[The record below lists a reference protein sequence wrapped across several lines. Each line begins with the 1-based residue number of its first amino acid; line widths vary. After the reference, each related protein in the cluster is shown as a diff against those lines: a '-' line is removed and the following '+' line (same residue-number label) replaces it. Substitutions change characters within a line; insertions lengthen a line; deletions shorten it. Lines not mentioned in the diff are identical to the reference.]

1 MSASSTPTLRP
12 SVASPSARLTA
23 VVDLP
28 TPPLPEATAMI
39 DSTPGTPTVASPRG
53 AGRAPPAAPA
63 AGAGRCGAAPPAPPF
78 RSAVSATIADVTPG
92 IARTTSSACLR
103 TDSQAFTCAASTVIE
118 KTTLPSVAS
127 TSDSAALL
135 DSGVPSGQL
144 TCARL
149 ASTSSFVTAIE
160 CSRGKKVAPPY
171 GARSTGQRGAQPTGA
186 QPLGFAGLTPL
197 LRRRN

>member
-1 MSASSTPTLRP
+1 MSASSTPTLSP

-53 AGRAPPAAPA
+53 AGRGPPAAPP
-63 AGAGRCGAAPPAPPF
+63 AGAGRWGAFPPPPPPF

-103 TDSQAFTCAASTVIE
+103 TDSQAFTSAASTVME
-118 KTTLPSVAS
+118 KNTLPSVAS
-127 TSDSAALL
+127 TSDSAPLL
-135 DSGVPSGQL
+135 CSGDPSGQL
-144 TCARL
+144 TRAKL
-149 ASTSSFVTAIE
+149 ASTSSLVTAIE
-160 CSRGKKVAPPY
+160 RSSGKRLRHHTGHHRPVN
-171 GARSTGQRGAQPTGA
+171 GARGQRAHRVDA
-186 QPLGFAGLTPL
+186 NAA
-197 LRRRN
+197 RRNHFCY